1 MPSFH
6 TNVCHPLA
14 HTANEYFYEKNIPIQ
29 ITPDFIETGGFIT
42 IMDCL
47 LQHKFSN
54 SPEVL
59 EFLQENS
66 ALLGLPKHRIA
77 NETAFAVYERF
88 CQVFNCNGLD
98 DN

>member
-6 TNVCHPLA
+6 TSVCIPLE
-14 HTANEYFYEKNIPIQ
+14 HLANDYFLKNSIPIK
-29 ITPDFIETGGFIT
+29 ITADFIETGGFIT

-54 SPEVL
+54 DPEVL

-66 ALLGLPKHRIA
+66 KLLGLPKHRIDD
-77 NETAFAVYERF
+77 ESTFAVYEKF
-88 CQVFNCNGLD
+88 CKIFNYSSLD
-98 DN
+98 DE

>member
-6 TNVCHPLA
+6 TSVCIPLEYLA
-14 HTANEYFYEKNIPIQ
+14 NDYFLKNSIPLKITA
-29 ITPDFIETGGFIT
+29 DFIETGGFIT

-47 LQHKFSN
+47 LQHKFRN
-54 SPEVL
+54 APKVL

-66 ALLGLPKHRIA
+66 ALLGLPKHCIA

-88 CQVFNCNGLD
+88 CEVFDCNGLD

>member
-14 HTANEYFYEKNIPIQ
+14 HTANEYFYVKNIPIQ